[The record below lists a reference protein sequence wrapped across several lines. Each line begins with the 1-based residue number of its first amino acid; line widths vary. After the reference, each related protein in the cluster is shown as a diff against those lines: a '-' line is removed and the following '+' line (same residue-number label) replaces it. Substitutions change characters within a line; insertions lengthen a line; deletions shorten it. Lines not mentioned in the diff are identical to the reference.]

1 MDRTEP
7 NGNRIK
13 RSVRNLCA
21 VLFLAVLGEGI
32 AAGLTV
38 LLLKRLDAVLLF
50 LGSRIAP
57 DEPIVETLSRVFSA
71 LRTASVRPRIL
82 LPLLPALAA
91 SAVLLCGT
99 GFLPGHGRKPGG
111 IRTALSL
118 LLGLLLWLLFSLA
131 AFALTLWLADV
142 NGIRFGDMVL
152 SLLRTVR
159 SGALDSL

>member
-57 DEPIVETLSRVFSA
+57 DEPIVGTLSRIFSA
-71 LRTASVRPRIL
+71 LRTASVRPQIL

-99 GFLPGHGRKPGG
+99 GFLPGPGRKPGG
-111 IRTALSL
+111 IRTALS
-118 LLGLLLWLLFSLA
+118 LLLWLLFSLA

-142 NGIRFGDMVL
+142 NGIRFGDVVL